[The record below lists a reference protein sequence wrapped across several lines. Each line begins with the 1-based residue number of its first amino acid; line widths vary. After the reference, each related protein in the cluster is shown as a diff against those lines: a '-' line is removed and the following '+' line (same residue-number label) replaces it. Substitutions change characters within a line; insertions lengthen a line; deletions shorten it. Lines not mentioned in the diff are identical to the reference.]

1 MNRHCAPLTCSCK
14 CGCCAACTMRG
25 DSDQRLHLA
34 ADQKQAAA
42 RTSDLTILLACA
54 WLGIMRCAK
63 LCLAMTPRCSCCK
76 AANHG
81 PSRDDAAT
89 RARERAVALP
99 SALTAQRRISLAT
112 DGRACACTFVRQNV
126 PVREVWFCARRV
138 QTASCAASC
147 RDKCLKRHWCRQSGC
162 SGPRGGASV
171 QIAL

>member
-1 MNRHCAPLTCSCK
+1 MGRWCCAVWLFGATREVCAFDLLMQVWVCS
-14 CGCCAACTMRG
+14 AACTMRG
-25 DSDQRLHLA
+25 DSQQRLHLA

-63 LCLAMTPRCSCCK
+63 PCLAMMPRCSCCK

-112 DGRACACTFVRQNV
+112 DGRACACTFAATTGRG
-126 PVREVWFCARRV
+126 PEGRV
-138 QTASCAASC
+138 E
-147 RDKCLKRHWCRQSGC
+147 
-162 SGPRGGASV
+162 GGRYTLIV
-171 QIAL
+171 